1 MITTTYYRGLFWL
14 CVLGAMVISLMP
26 ATGPQ
31 LFELQ
36 DKVAHAV
43 LYAVLYFVAVKAY
56 GSTFS
61 LTLLAAMIMGFG
73 LVLEIAQ
80 SMTSYRYGDIWDFAA
95 NSVGVIAIW
104 LLLVARGR
112 FE

>member
-14 CVLGAMVISLMP
+14 CVLGAVVLSLMP
-26 ATGPQ
+26 ATGIR

-43 LYAVLYFVAVKAY
+43 LYAALYYIAVRAY
-56 GSTFS
+56 GSSFS
-61 LTLLAAMIMGFG
+61 LLLLAVMIMGFG
-73 LVLEIAQ
+73 LFLEIAQ

-95 NSVGVIAIW
+95 NSIGVFAIW

-112 FE
+112 LE